1 MAETTSLDSPL
12 FSVITNPL
20 PHGPLTERPFV
31 PGLHRIK
38 HATEGWERRQ
48 AAALRRQV
56 FCVEQGLFDGDDR
69 DAIDDRALTIVALSE
84 LCGMPDRVVG
94 TVRIHQPEPG
104 PAPGEWIG
112 SRLAVAAD
120 HRRAGSLGASLIRM
134 AVCTATARGCTRF
147 HALVQSQNTLLF
159 RRLRWRTVAEVS
171 LHGRPHHHMEA
182 DLAHY
187 PPIHDGANGFL
198 TLARRA
204 A

>member
-1 MAETTSLDSPL
+1 MAETTTSDSPL
-12 FSVITNPL
+12 FSVIANPL
-20 PHGPLTERPFV
+20 PERPFV

-38 HATEGWERRQ
+38 HATEGWELRQ

-94 TVRIHQPEPG
+94 TVRIHEPE
-104 PAPGEWIG
+104 PGEWIG

-134 AVCTATARGCTRF
+134 AVCTATARGCSRF
-147 HALVQSQNTLLF
+147 HALVQSQNALLF
-159 RRLRWRTVAEVS
+159 RRLRWHTVAEVM

-187 PPIHDGANGFL
+187 PPIHDGAAGFL

>member
-1 MAETTSLDSPL
+1 MPETTTSDSPL
-12 FSVITNPL
+12 FSVIANPL
-20 PHGPLTERPFV
+20 PERPFV
-31 PGLHRIK
+31 AGLHRIK
-38 HATEGWERRQ
+38 HATEGWELRA

-94 TVRIHQPEPG
+94 TVRIHQPQPG
-104 PAPGEWIG
+104 LEPGEWIG

-120 HRRAGSLGASLIRM
+120 HRRAGALGASLIRM

-147 HALVQSQNTLLF
+147 HALVQSQNALLF
-159 RRLRWRTVAEVS
+159 RRLRWRTVAEVP

-187 PPIHDGANGFL
+187 PPIHDGAAGFL
-198 TLARRA
+198 TLARRVA
-204 A
+204 

>member
-1 MAETTSLDSPL
+1 MAEATTPDSPL
-12 FSVITNPL
+12 FSVIANPL
-20 PHGPLTERPFV
+20 PHGPLPERPFV

-38 HATEGWERRQ
+38 HATEGWELRQ

-94 TVRIHQPEPG
+94 TVRIHEPE
-104 PAPGEWIG
+104 PGEWIG

-134 AVCTATARGCTRF
+134 AVCTTTARGCARF
-147 HALVQSQNTLLF
+147 HALVQSQNALLF
-159 RRLRWRTVAEVS
+159 RRLRWRTLAEVE

-187 PPIHDGANGFL
+187 PPIHDGAAGFL